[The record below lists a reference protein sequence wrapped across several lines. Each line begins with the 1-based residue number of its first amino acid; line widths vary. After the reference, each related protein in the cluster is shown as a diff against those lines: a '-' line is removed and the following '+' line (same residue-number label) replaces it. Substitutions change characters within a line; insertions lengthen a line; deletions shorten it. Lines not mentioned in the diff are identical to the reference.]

1 MKKILVFC
9 FKMNV
14 IQLKDF
20 FSVCDNGVKVR
31 FAQSSSR
38 GRGNNFSTS
47 NKCPLFINHHKK

>member
-1 MKKILVFC
+1 MKKNLEFC

-31 FAQSSSR
+31 FPQSSSS
-38 GRGNNFSTS
+38 GRGNNFGTF
-47 NKCPLFINHHKK
+47 NKMSAFYRSS